1 MFSSYSNLTSLHFL
15 FQKMNL
21 EEYGVITDGGKKIYM
36 KGMGGQYTMDKITEE
51 QLEELEND
59 FDDIE
64 APPGPYKVQP
74 ENQGRILWFSGAP
87 GMGKST
93 TAQFLARDHGY
104 VYYEADAFAMV
115 KNPFNDL
122 QTDNPSMH
130 QAVQRNLKGPGVK
143 ERLTLAKKAQEIWGP
158 LMAGQE
164 YDKQLMRDYY
174 TEMVK
179 DIIKQ
184 KQRIGGD
191 WAIAH
196 VVWNKEIRDIMRYIT
211 HHDNEAKIT
220 FIFNN

>member
-104 VYYEADAFAMV
+104 VYYEADAFMSFA
-115 KNPFNDL
+115 NPFNDI
-122 QTDNPSMH
+122 DVDDPSLSTLT
-130 QAVQRNLKGPGVK
+130 QKPLKV
-143 ERLTLAKKAQEIWGP
+143 L
-158 LMAGQE
+158 
-164 YDKQLMRDYY
+164 
-174 TEMVK
+174 
-179 DIIKQ
+179 
-184 KQRIGGD
+184 
-191 WAIAH
+191 
-196 VVWNKEIRDIMRYIT
+196 
-211 HHDNEAKIT
+211 
-220 FIFNN
+220 